1 MNLQQMEYI
10 VALDKYRHFVLA
22 AEACGVTQPTLSAM
36 IQKLE
41 EELDVKIFSR
51 DRKNIAP
58 TAIGEKIIRQ
68 AQIALN
74 ESQRIKELVSDE
86 TGTMKGSL
94 RIGILPTIAPY
105 LVPDFIH
112 HFREAHPDVD
122 LFIDE
127 KENASLVREL
137 RFGNIDIAIS
147 TLPEDREGILEIPVY
162 IEKFVA
168 YFSSA
173 CSQAQ
178 KIIASGSLPA
188 EHMSLWQDL
197 CLQHSFEIKHLAIEG
212 GSNRFESVRNALET
226 IKDSKGLVAIHDGAR
241 PLVTKELIQKGFET
255 AEMCGTAIPAV
266 PVTDSIRQLDRQGSH
281 TVNRE
286 SFVAVQTPQIF
297 NLEILQKAYTA
308 DYSPMFTDDAS
319 VVEFNGQSVT
329 LYDGSS
335 ENIKITRPIDLK
347 IAETILIDRK

>member
-51 DRKNIAP
+51 DRKNVSP

-112 HFREAHPDVD
+112 HFRNAHPDVN

-162 IEKFVA
+162 IEKFMA
-168 YFSSA
+168 YFSSE

-188 EHMSLWQDL
+188 EQMWILREGHCVPNGAMNFCKNKDIGNHVYEAGSIETLVRIVDRNGGYTIIPELHIPFLSDRQKENVAYL
-197 CLQHSFEIKHLAIEG
+197 NVTPPAQRCVSILIKDDFIRERA
-212 GSNRFESVRNALET
+212 VNAVLET
-226 IKDSKGLVAIHDGAR
+226 LKSIIPDYMMEERLKKHKIKLR
-241 PLVTKELIQKGFET
+241 
-255 AEMCGTAIPAV
+255 
-266 PVTDSIRQLDRQGSH
+266 
-281 TVNRE
+281 
-286 SFVAVQTPQIF
+286 
-297 NLEILQKAYTA
+297 
-308 DYSPMFTDDAS
+308 
-319 VVEFNGQSVT
+319 
-329 LYDGSS
+329 
-335 ENIKITRPIDLK
+335 
-347 IAETILIDRK
+347 